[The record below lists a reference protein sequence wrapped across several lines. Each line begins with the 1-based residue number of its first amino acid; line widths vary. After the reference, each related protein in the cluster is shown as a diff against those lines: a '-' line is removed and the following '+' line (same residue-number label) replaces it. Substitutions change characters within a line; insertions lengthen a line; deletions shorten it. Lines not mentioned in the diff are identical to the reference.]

1 MGETV
6 NWLMVR
12 RDRWGRKRNYIGN
25 NSERRDT
32 DKGKNK
38 TGRRGRIRNQQVKMK
53 HNVEEKERTTRK
65 KQNETKDLRKKR
77 RYVKDERKETC

>member
-12 RDRWGRKRNYIGN
+12 HDRWGRKRNYIGN